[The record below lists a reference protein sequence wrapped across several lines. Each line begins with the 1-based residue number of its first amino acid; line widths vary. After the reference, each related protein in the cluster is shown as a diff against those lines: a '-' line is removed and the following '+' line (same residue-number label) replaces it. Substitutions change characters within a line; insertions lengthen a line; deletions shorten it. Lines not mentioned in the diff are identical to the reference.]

1 MRIAYFTRDQVVEEV
16 CAESEI
22 NVENEHLQLSLE
34 ELLKLSL
41 DKFRH
46 LSSIA
51 NFSDF
56 PEEARG
62 QLLSVYPCHEEG
74 IHGMDKALLSSL
86 PVWPVISSE
95 IILWLNGLNRRMS
108 ANPKARNPWTIEL
121 SRDLPE
127 ELFSSLRKAI
137 QGAVSA
143 FGVSVEDTVIKYN
156 NKNRL
161 LRDFSR
167 FSCIPR
173 SEVSDK
179 LKKTFGGKRKG
190 FKAEVIVNK
199 EKPFVIAYNGKRK
212 RIALS
217 CSYGCWNEF
226 GYGFH

>member
-22 NVENEHLQLSLE
+22 NVENEDLQLSLE
-34 ELLKLSL
+34 EVLKLSL

-46 LSSIA
+46 LSSTA

-56 PEEARG
+56 REEARG

-86 PVWPVISSE
+86 PVWPMISSE

-137 QGAVSA
+137 
-143 FGVSVEDTVIKYN
+143 
-156 NKNRL
+156 
-161 LRDFSR
+161 
-167 FSCIPR
+167 
-173 SEVSDK
+173 
-179 LKKTFGGKRKG
+179 
-190 FKAEVIVNK
+190 
-199 EKPFVIAYNGKRK
+199 
-212 RIALS
+212 
-217 CSYGCWNEF
+217 
-226 GYGFH
+226 